1 MNKVLYIT
9 FLFLS
14 LLFLQVF
21 VFNNILFLGYI
32 NPYLYIAF
40 VIFYPL
46 KKERYLFLFLSF
58 LLGISIDFFSDSGGI
73 NAFSLLF
80 IAYIRL
86 FLVRII
92 FKKTEQDY
100 LLFNLNQEPFGKVFN
115 YVIILILVHHFI
127 LFSLANFSTQN
138 FLSVLT
144 NTLYSSIFTS
154 ILFFIGTFIIRRNN
168 K

>member
-1 MNKVLYIT
+1 MNKALYIT
-9 FLFLS
+9 FLFLF

-21 VFNNILFLGYI
+21 LLNNILFLGYI
-32 NPYLYIAF
+32 NPYLYVAF

-58 LLGISIDFFSDSGGI
+58 LLGLSIDFFSDSLGI

-80 IAYIRL
+80 IAYLRL
-86 FLVRII
+86 FLIRII

-100 LLFNLNQEPFGKVFN
+100 LLFNLDQEPFGKVFN
-115 YVIILILVHHFI
+115 YVISLVVIHHFI

-138 FLSVLT
+138 FSRVIV

-154 ILFFIGTFIIRRNN
+154 VLFFLGTYIIR
-168 K
+168 KKK

>member
-1 MNKVLYIT
+1 MNKVSYIS
-9 FLFLS
+9 FLFFS
-14 LLFLQVF
+14 LLLLQVLLL
-21 VFNNILFLGYI
+21 NNVLFLGYI
-32 NPYLYIAF
+32 NPYIYVAF

-58 LLGISIDFFSDSGGI
+58 LLGLSIDFFSDSGGI

-86 FLVRII
+86 FLVRVI

-100 LLFNLNQEPFGKVFN
+100 LLFDLHQEPFGKVFN
-115 YVIILILVHHFI
+115 YVIILIVIHHFI

-138 FLSVLT
+138 FSSVIV

-154 ILFFIGTFIIRRNN
+154 VLFFLGTYIIR
-168 K
+168 KKK

>member
-1 MNKVLYIT
+1 MNKVIYIIL
-9 FLFLS
+9 LFTS

-21 VFNNILFLGYI
+21 VLNNINFLGSI
-32 NPYLYIAF
+32 NPYLYVAF

-46 KKERYLFLFLSF
+46 KKERISFLTLSF
-58 LLGISIDFFSDSGGI
+58 LLGLTIDFFSDSGGI

-86 FLVRII
+86 FFIRII

-100 LLFNLNQEPFGKVFN
+100 LLFNLHQEPFGKVFN
-115 YVIILILVHHFI
+115 YVITLIVIHHFI

-138 FLSVLT
+138 FSDVLI

-154 ILFFIGTFIIRRNN
+154 VLFFLGTYIIRN
-168 K
+168 KK

>member
-1 MNKVLYIT
+1 MNKALYIT
-9 FLFLS
+9 FLFLF

-21 VFNNILFLGYI
+21 LLNNILFLGYI
-32 NPYLYIAF
+32 NPYLYVAF

-58 LLGISIDFFSDSGGI
+58 LLGLSIDFFSDSLGI

-80 IAYIRL
+80 IAYLRL
-86 FLVRII
+86 FLIRII
-92 FKKTEQDY
+92 FKITEQDY
-100 LLFNLNQEPFGKVFN
+100 LLFNLDQEPFGKVFN
-115 YVIILILVHHFI
+115 YVISLVVIHHFI

-138 FLSVLT
+138 FSRVIV

-154 ILFFIGTFIIRRNN
+154 VLFFLGTYIIR
-168 K
+168 KKK

>member
-1 MNKVLYIT
+1 MNKVFYIS

-21 VFNNILFLGYI
+21 ILNNILLLGFV

-40 VIFYPL
+40 AIFYPL

-58 LLGISIDFFSDSGGI
+58 LLGISIDFFSNSGGMH
-73 NAFSLLF
+73 AFSLLF

-86 FLVRII
+86 FFVRII

-100 LLFNLNQEPFGKVFN
+100 LLFNLFQEPFGKVFN
-115 YVIILILVHHFI
+115 YVIILIVIHHFI

-138 FLSVLT
+138 ISNVLI
-144 NTLYSSIFTS
+144 NTLYSSIFTA
-154 ILFFIGTFIIRRNN
+154 ILFFIGSYIFRR
-168 K
+168 KK

>member
-1 MNKVLYIT
+1 MNKALYIT
-9 FLFLS
+9 FLFLF

-21 VFNNILFLGYI
+21 LLNNILFLGYI
-32 NPYLYIAF
+32 NPYLYVAF

-58 LLGISIDFFSDSGGI
+58 LLGLSIDFFSDSGGI

-80 IAYIRL
+80 IAYLRL
-86 FLVRII
+86 FLIRVI

-100 LLFNLNQEPFGKVFN
+100 LLFNLDQEPFGKVFN
-115 YVIILILVHHFI
+115 YVISLILIHHFI

-138 FLSVLT
+138 FLSVIV

-154 ILFFIGTFIIRRNN
+154 VLFFLGTYIIRKKN

>member
-1 MNKVLYIT
+1 MNKTIYIIL
-9 FLFLS
+9 LFIS

-21 VFNNILFLGYI
+21 VLNNIKFLGFI
-32 NPYLYIAF
+32 NPYLYVAF

-46 KKERYLFLFLSF
+46 RKERISFLTLSF
-58 LLGISIDFFSDSGGI
+58 LLGLSIDFFSDSGGI

-86 FLVRII
+86 LFIRII

-100 LLFNLNQEPFGKVFN
+100 LLFNLHEEPFGKVFN
-115 YVIILILVHHFI
+115 YVITLIVIHHFI

-138 FLSVLT
+138 FSDVLI

-154 ILFFIGTFIIRRNN
+154 VLFLLGTYIIRN
-168 K
+168 KK

>member
-1 MNKVLYIT
+1 MNKALYIT
-9 FLFLS
+9 SLFLF

-21 VFNNILFLGYI
+21 LLNNILFLGYI
-32 NPYLYIAF
+32 NPYLYVAF

-58 LLGISIDFFSDSGGI
+58 LLGLSIDFFSDSGGI

-80 IAYIRL
+80 IAYLRL
-86 FLVRII
+86 FLIRII

-100 LLFNLNQEPFGKVFN
+100 LLFNLDQEPFGKVFN
-115 YVIILILVHHFI
+115 YVISLVVIHHFI

-138 FLSVLT
+138 FSSVIV

-154 ILFFIGTFIIRRNN
+154 VLFFLGTYIIR
-168 K
+168 KKK

>member
-1 MNKVLYIT
+1 MNRVIYIA

-46 KKERYLFLFLSF
+46 QKERYLFLFLTF

-73 NAFSLLF
+73 NAFALLF

-86 FLVRII
+86 FLVRVI

-100 LLFNLNQEPFGKVFN
+100 LLFNLHQEPFGKVFN
-115 YVIILILVHHFI
+115 YVIILILIHHFI

-144 NTLYSSIFTS
+144 NTLYSSIFTAV
-154 ILFFIGTFIIRRNN
+154 LFFLGTFIIR
-168 K
+168 KKK

>member
-1 MNKVLYIT
+1 MNKVSYIS
-9 FLFLS
+9 FLFFS
-14 LLFLQVF
+14 LLLLQVLIL
-21 VFNNILFLGYI
+21 NNVLFLDYI
-32 NPYLYIAF
+32 NPYLYVAF

-58 LLGISIDFFSDSGGI
+58 LLGLSIDFFSDSGGI

-100 LLFNLNQEPFGKVFN
+100 LLFDLHQEPFGKVFN
-115 YVIILILVHHFI
+115 YVIILIVIHHFI

-138 FLSVLT
+138 FSSVIA

-154 ILFFIGTFIIRRNN
+154 VLFFLGTYIIR
-168 K
+168 KKK